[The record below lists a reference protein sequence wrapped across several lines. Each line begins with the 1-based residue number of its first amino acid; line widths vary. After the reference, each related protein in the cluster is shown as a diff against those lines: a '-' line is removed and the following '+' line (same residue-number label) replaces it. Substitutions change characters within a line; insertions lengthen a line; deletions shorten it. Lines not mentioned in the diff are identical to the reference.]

1 MLPEPGHGP
10 PRSIQV
16 RPAPGLLIARSDVR
30 LSNATG
36 SRTAGLV
43 NLSTVF
49 ADLILPISAPGSFTY
64 EVLPELEGQVGVGH
78 RVVVNFGAGRK
89 LYSGIIRRLHND
101 APGLRSMKPVLSVL
115 DNAPVAT
122 PAQIALWERISEH
135 YMCTLG
141 EVMLAAMPG
150 ALVLTSGTRIVSAG
164 KEPHAWT
171 GNARHDILLDA
182 LEQRH
187 ELDLDEVGKLLGLK
201 DPMPVIKRMLE
212 EGALMIA
219 EEIGEKF
226 TPRMDRF
233 VRLAPAA
240 AGEAELRTWFD
251 KLEKAPKLLGLLM
264 RYVEMSQCLSDAP
277 QEVKR
282 EALTRSSGTTG
293 EHVKKLVEKGLF
305 EVYERTAGAPAPSST
320 QGKPKELSPAQGK
333 ALEEILSSFQTRP
346 VCVLHGVT
354 ASGKTEIYMELIAA
368 AMERGEQTLYLLPE
382 IALTTQVIG
391 RLRARFGDRVSVFH
405 SRLSPRERTELWLSM
420 LNDPAG
426 HPLMVGARSSLFLP
440 FTALGLIVVD
450 EEHDASYKQHEPSPR
465 YNARDMAIVLAGLH
479 GAKTVLGS
487 ATPSME
493 SFFNAHNG
501 KYGLARLTVRHGD
514 AVLPQVVRVDIA
526 DAQKRKHMRGYF
538 SETMLK
544 GIEGALARKEQ
555 AIIFQN
561 RRGYVPVWQ
570 CETCGW
576 IPECEHCDV
585 SLTYHKQRHDLR
597 CHYCGRSYPPPVR
610 CASCG
615 SNRLRM
621 LGFGTEK
628 IEEELTLLLP
638 EARIARMD
646 QDTTRG
652 KHAFERILTRF
663 GDGAIDI
670 LVGTQMVTK
679 GLDFDQVT
687 VIGIVNADH
696 LLRFPDL
703 RAHERA
709 FQLMSQVAG
718 RSGRKR
724 DPGTVFIQARE
735 IHHPVI
741 GLVVAHDTEGMYLRE
756 LEHRRAHG
764 YPPFT
769 RLVRFTLKH
778 RLEERVAHTAE
789 ALAGALRPRLG
800 DRVLGPEPPP
810 VARVRDKHL
819 RAILVKLDRNA
830 YRNEK
835 DFMREAIDRL
845 FAEQAHRAVQLVVDV
860 DPM

>member
-1 MLPEPGHGP
+1 M
-10 PRSIQV
+10 
-16 RPAPGLLIARSDVR
+16 
-30 LSNATG
+30 
-36 SRTAGLV
+36 V
-43 NLSTVF
+43 NLPAVF
-49 ADLILPISAPGSFTY
+49 ADIILPVSAPGTFTY
-64 EVLPELEGQVGVGH
+64 AVPPELEAQARPGF
-78 RVVVNFGAGRK
+78 RVVVSFGRGRK
-89 LYSGIIRRLHND
+89 MYSGIVRRLHGVN
-101 APGLRSMKPVLSVL
+101 PGLRELKPVLSVL

-122 PAQIALWERISEH
+122 EEQLALWDRISEH

-141 EVMLAAMPG
+141 EVMLAALPG
-150 ALVLTSGTRIVSAG
+150 ALVLTSETRLVAAKEKSA
-164 KEPHAWT
+164 AWS
-171 GNARHDILLDA
+171 GNARHDILMDA

-187 ELDLDEVGKLLGLK
+187 ELNLDDAGKLLGLK

-212 EGALMIA
+212 EGTLLIA

-233 VRLAPAA
+233 VKLTP
-240 AGEAELRTWFD
+240 EASSEKALHTWFD
-251 KLEKAPKLLGLLM
+251 KLENAPKMLALLM
-264 RYVEMSQCLSDAP
+264 RFVEASQCLSDEP
-277 QEVKR
+277 REVKR
-282 EALTRSSGTTG
+282 DALLRSTGTTAA
-293 EHVKKLVEKGLF
+293 HMKKLVEKGLF
-305 EVYERTAGAPAPSST
+305 EVYERAAGALPPLTGA
-320 QGKPKELSPAQGK
+320 GKRKELSTAQRQALDQVRA
-333 ALEEILSSFQTRP
+333 ALEQKP
-346 VCVLHGVT
+346 VCLLHGVT
-354 ASGKTEIYMELIAA
+354 ASGKTELYMELIAA

-382 IALTTQVIG
+382 IALTTQVLG
-391 RLRARFGDRVSVFH
+391 RLRDRFGDRVSVFH
-405 SRLSPRERTELWLSM
+405 SRLSPRERTELWLGM
-420 LNDPAG
+420 LNDPTG
-426 HPLMVGARSSLFLP
+426 HPLIIGARSALFLP
-440 FTALGLIVVD
+440 FRKLGFIVVD

-479 GAKTVLGS
+479 GAHVVLGS

-501 KYGLARLTVRHGD
+501 KYGLAELLVRHGE
-514 AVLPQVVRVDIA
+514 AVLPKVERVDID
-526 DAQKRKHMRGYF
+526 DARKRKLMRGYF

-544 GIEGALARKEQ
+544 GIEAAIARKEQ
-555 AIIFQN
+555 AIVFQN

-576 IPECEHCDV
+576 IPECEHCDT
-585 SLTYHKQRHDLR
+585 SLTYHKQQHDLR
-597 CHYCGRSYPPPVR
+597 CHYCGRTYPPPVR
-610 CASCG
+610 CAACG

-628 IEEELTLLLP
+628 IEEELALLLP
-638 EARIARMD
+638 DARIARMD

-652 KHAFERILTRF
+652 KHAFERILSRF
-663 GDGAIDI
+663 GEGAVDI

-696 LLRFPDL
+696 LMRFPDL

-724 DPGTVFIQARE
+724 DPGTVYIQARD

-741 GLVVAHDTEGMYLRE
+741 GLVVAHDTAGMYTRE

-769 RLVRFTLKH
+769 RLVRLTLKH
-778 RLEERVAHTAE
+778 RMEERVIVSAD
-789 ALAGALRPRLG
+789 ALANALRTRMG

-819 RAILVKLDRNA
+819 RAILVKLDRQH
-830 YRNEK
+830 YRAEK
-835 DFMREAIDRL
+835 EFMREVIDRL
-845 FAEQAHRAVQLVVDV
+845 FAEDAHRAVQLVVDV